1 MQRTEKKDFP
11 SAIKILLA
19 LLIVSLLSAFLLLY
33 KPATIWYYS
42 EMPISNL
49 QSVFQLGIATS
60 IAFALGRPYF
70 RHALGPDLQRTIRYI
85 YTRSK
90 HYSLP
95 QMEFFKLIFHIRE
108 YRRYE
113 EGLVA
118 LSQPY
123 FFILYSLSALANTLL
138 LLWSSAINSTG
149 STLSRNALTLCMVAT
164 ALFVLGVWDAYVG
177 ARRMQ
182 LLLRKARS
190 ACDSGKSEYI
200 AAICEEIKGKMKEI
214 RLGDYPF

>member
-1 MQRTEKKDFP
+1 MQMARRKNFT
-11 SAIKILLA
+11 STLIIVLILFVA
-19 LLIVSLLSAFLLLY
+19 LLLTAFLKLF
-33 KPATIWYYS
+33 KPATEWFYS
-42 EMPISNL
+42 ETPVSNL

-60 IAFALGRPYF
+60 LAFALGRPYF

-85 YTRSK
+85 QVRSK
-90 HYSLP
+90 YYILP
-95 QMEFFKLIFHIRE
+95 ESEFVKLIRHIRE

-123 FFILYSLSALANTLL
+123 FFILYSISAFLDIVLL
-138 LLWSSAINSTG
+138 FWSSTINSTG
-149 STLSRNALTLCMVAT
+149 SVLSRNALLLCLLAT
-164 ALFVLGVWDAYVG
+164 SLLVLGVLDAYIA

-182 LLLRKARS
+182 LVLRKARS
-190 ACDSGKSEYI
+190 ACDSGKSENI
-200 AAICEEIKGKMKEI
+200 ISVCNEIESKMKEV